1 MILNGNSLILQL
13 GKEDT
18 YGTAATPTN
27 QVRVSSE
34 SLKPVY
40 NKVDEGLLT
49 GGRGASRKEI
59 MSLKTE
65 GDISTLARPDEVGLF
80 YRAALGV

>member
-49 GGRGASRKEI
+49 GGRGASRKE
-59 MSLKTE
+59 M
-65 GDISTLARPDEVGLF
+65 
-80 YRAALGV
+80 